1 MWYPFVELTHTHKI
15 VIKIE
20 STLIRLKLVK
30 LYRLKWECCSFK
42 FISSM
47 IIFST
52 NANCP
57 GPFTRKSP
65 LKKPK
70 HSARSNYHNLCV
82 KYHYHQRI
90 YGEFDRFFPFRSR
103 SINGKLIYFRFIC
116 SIFVCFFCW
125 LNYLVIVI
133 VH

>member
-20 STLIRLKLVK
+20 STLNRLKLVK
-30 LYRLKWECCSFK
+30 LYRLKCVCCSFK

-70 HSARSNYHNLCV
+70 HSAQITTISVFNIIIINESMV
-82 KYHYHQRI
+82 NSI
-90 YGEFDRFFPFRSR
+90 DFPFRSR

-116 SIFVCFFCW
+116 SIFVCSFCW